1 MVLQHMLT
9 TISRAT
15 GMPKVMANT
24 HVFHFHSSMA
34 TSSFS
39 STELYF
45 CTSFP
50 HIEPEFL
57 MMRLIW
63 GVEGLRAPCPQCK
76 ARRAF
81 SFFSLRILP
90 KEAASPASTR
100 FPAVGGQG
108 KGATGRR
115 VPRGWGRREDG
126 DEEQPG
132 RIEEEEESP
141 RGAKMGGA
149 AA

>member
-1 MVLQHMLT
+1 M
-9 TISRAT
+9 ISWFVTRSSNTVVKNWNQSPGISPQKSKSGHVSEVEAT
-15 GMPKVMANT
+15 NG
-24 HVFHFHSSMA
+24 H
-34 TSSFS
+34 
-39 STELYF
+39 
-45 CTSFP
+45 
-50 HIEPEFL
+50 L

-63 GVEGLRAPCPQCK
+63 GVEDLRAPCPHCK
-76 ARRAF
+76 TRRVF
-81 SFFSLRILP
+81 EDPPVP
-90 KEAASPASTR
+90 KEAASPASPR

-115 VPRGWGRREDG
+115 VPRSWGRREDG

-132 RIEEEEESP
+132 RIEEEEEST